1 MVSVLVH
8 VTVAVTEPTS
18 SSVVKQRS
26 SNAVEKGRELA
37 YHSGLVPIRG
47 PRKKKL
53 GDGLGV
59 GTSSNK
65 EQTKIGMMR
74 GGGGAKGRLYYTRPY
89 YPNTRFHDSKSGK
102 SSYYYECLDPPEDK
116 NVEPTISPTQSP
128 FGKINGD
135 DEPTISPTVSPTLS
149 PSEGNPSPESEP
161 TTSPTLSPELEPTQ
175 SPTLSPELIPTQSPT
190 LSPEGNPPEE
200 LEPTQSPTTSP
211 TLSPEVNPTKS
222 PSLSP
227 TINPT
232 LSPESSPTTTK
243 PTKSPN
249 NSIPLT
255 NPTLSPS
262 LSPTLTPTLSPVVP
276 KQERIGIDGGRNE
289 ELNTNKA
296 TELTTTDDDIVFVWK
311 QDTKKNE
318 TENNIKNETANNRR
332 LYTSYGEG
340 TAEERRLS
348 HNWEYWGDTADNSS
362 MNGKTDKTITKG
374 GKTSKATKSSKRC
387 VYYLRN
393 RRRSPPQPAQRDDG
407 NIG

>member
-8 VTVAVTEPTS
+8 VTVAV
-18 SSVVKQRS
+18 KS

-65 EQTKIGMMR
+65 EQTKIGIMR

-89 YPNTRFHDSKSGK
+89 YPNTGFHDSKSGK
-102 SSYYYECLDPPEDK
+102 SSYYYECLDPPEDED
-116 NVEPTISPTQSP
+116 VEPTISPTQSP

-211 TLSPEVNPTKS
+211 TLSPEINPTQS
-222 PSLSP
+222 
-227 TINPT
+227 PT
-232 LSPESSPTTTK
+232 LSPEGNPSPEELEPTQSPTL
-243 PTKSPN
+243 SPEL
-249 NSIPLT
+249 IPLT

-340 TAEERRLS
+340 TAEERRLN
-348 HNWEYWGDTADNSS
+348 HHWEYWGDTADNSS

-393 RRRSPPQPAQRDDG
+393 RRRSSPQPARRDDG

>member
-8 VTVAVTEPTS
+8 ATVAVTEPTS
-18 SSVVKQRS
+18 SSVIKQRS

-102 SSYYYECLDPPEDK
+102 SSYYYECLDPPEDE

-161 TTSPTLSPELEPTQ
+161 TTSPTLSPELKPTQ

-190 LSPEGNPPEE
+190 LSPEGNPSPEE
-200 LEPTQSPTTSP
+200 LEPTQSPT
-211 TLSPEVNPTKS
+211 LSPE
-222 PSLSP
+222 L
-227 TINPT
+227 
-232 LSPESSPTTTK
+232 
-243 PTKSPN
+243 
-249 NSIPLT
+249 IPLT

-296 TELTTTDDDIVFVWK
+296 TELTTTYDDIVFVWK
-311 QDTKKNE
+311 EDTQKNE
-318 TENNIKNETANNRR
+318 TNNIKNETANNRR
-332 LYTSYGEG
+332 LYTRYGEG
-340 TAEERRLS
+340 TAEERRLN

-393 RRRSPPQPAQRDDG
+393 IRRSPPQPARRDDG